1 MMPSMQFH
9 QDTNS
14 AKFQIRSYG
23 PGQITVNTQIYD
35 SPILLDAQH
44 LIPWTPTLQTLS
56 PLDWAPVLALNP
68 KIVLIGTG
76 ADTIWLQTALLQ
88 PLIDKQIGYEIMNT
102 GAACRTFT
110 ILTSDERRVCAV
122 LYP

>member
-1 MMPSMQFH
+1 MQFH

-14 AKFQIRSYG
+14 AKFQIKSYR
-23 PGQITVNTQIYD
+23 PGQLIVNGESYEQ
-35 SPILLDAQH
+35 PILIASHH
-44 LIPWTPTLQTLS
+44 LSLWTPSLQTLS
-56 PLDWAPVLALNP
+56 SLDWQPVLALQP

-76 ADTIWLQTALLQ
+76 EDTVWLQPALLQ
-88 PLIDKQIGYEIMNT
+88 PLIDRQIGYELMNT

-110 ILTSDERRVCAV
+110 ILTADERRVCAV

>member
-1 MMPSMQFH
+1 MQFH

-14 AKFQIRSYG
+14 AKFQIRSYRS
-23 PGQITVNTQIYD
+23 GQITVNTETYGQ
-35 SPILLDAQH
+35 PILLDAQH
-44 LIPWTPTLQTLS
+44 LIPWTPSLQTLS
-56 PLDWAPVLALNP
+56 IVDWEPVLALRP

-76 ADTIWLQTALLQ
+76 SDTVWLQPALLQ

-110 ILTSDERRVCAV
+110 ILTADERHVCAV

>member
-1 MMPSMQFH
+1 MMSAMQFH

-14 AKFQIRSYG
+14 AKFQIRSYR
-23 PGQITVNTQIYD
+23 PGQITVNTDIYTQA
-35 SPILLDAQH
+35 ILLDSQH
-44 LIPWTPTLQTLS
+44 LRIWTPTLSTLS
-56 PLDWAPVLALNP
+56 SIDWQPVLALNP

-76 ADTIWLQTALLQ
+76 PDTVWLQPALLQ
-88 PLIDKQIGYEIMNT
+88 PLIDQQIGYEIMNT

>member
-1 MMPSMQFH
+1 MQFH

-14 AKFQIRSYG
+14 ARFQIRSHS
-23 PGQITVNTQIYD
+23 PGQITVNADVYEK
-35 SPILLDAQH
+35 PILIAAHH
-44 LIPWTPTLQTLS
+44 LELWTPALQDIAALNW
-56 PLDWAPVLALNP
+56 LPVLALQP

-76 ADTIWLQTALLQ
+76 IETIWLSPALLQ
-88 PLIDKQIGYEIMNT
+88 PLIERQIGYEIMNT

-110 ILTSDERRVCAV
+110 LLTADERRACAI